1 MNRPDIIAAIAS
13 QRWMITSE
21 GMQRILAQLP
31 SLDAGTFIGDLFA
44 ARPEA
49 AAARSRP
56 ARAGSVGMV
65 SIRGPIVRYD
75 SWFTM
80 LFGGTSVEW
89 LGQQIREAAADEAVG
104 SILLDVDSP
113 GGTISGLPEL
123 AATIRA
129 AREVK
134 PISAITNDM
143 NCSAAYW
150 LAAQADE
157 ISSTVEGL
165 TGSVGVYTEHWDLSG
180 MLALDGIAHEYIQA
194 GRFKTEGNEFEPLT
208 EEARAH
214 FQGIVDDGYGLFLS
228 DVAKGRGIT
237 AAQVRSD
244 YGEGRYFAAKE
255 AKAKGLID
263 RIGSLSDAVNRAAAG
278 KVARRAMVPAADLE
292 RTVEAD
298 PAPLEESAQPDLA
311 AFEFERERRA
321 RLGKRPVT
329 SAKDSAGA
337 LVAPDSK

>member
-13 QRWMITSE
+13 QRWMITRE
-21 GMQRILAQLP
+21 GMIRILAQLP
-31 SLDAGTFIGDLFA
+31 SLDVGEFIGDLFA

-49 AAARSRP
+49 AAARARP

-89 LGQQIREAAADEAVG
+89 LGQQIRELTADEAVG

-113 GGTISGLPEL
+113 GGTMSGLPEL
-123 AATIRA
+123 AATIRL

-134 PISAITNDM
+134 PVSAITNDM

-150 LAAQADE
+150 LSAQADE

-194 GRFKTEGNEFEPLT
+194 GRFKTEGSQYEPLSD
-208 EEARAH
+208 EARAH
-214 FQGIVDDGYGLFLS
+214 FQGIVDDGYGLFIN
-228 DVAKGRGIT
+228 DVAKGRGIS
-237 AAQVRSD
+237 AAQVKSD
-244 YGEGRYFAAKE
+244 YGEGRYFVAKE

-263 RIGSLSDAVNRAAAG
+263 RIGSLSDAVNRAATG
-278 KVARRAMVPAADLE
+278 KVARRAVAPIEELERGAAADPE
-292 RTVEAD
+292 PVVDEPPAIVAD
-298 PAPLEESAQPDLA
+298 
-311 AFEFERERRA
+311 AFDFEREQRR
-321 RLGKRPVT
+321 RRGLVT
-329 SAKDSAGA
+329 SSPTSAGA
-337 LVAPDSK
+337 LVVPDRK